1 MPVLTRISFS
11 TINPFFKLNVY
22 CCIIKEVVCALEEY
36 TCILTLDHVPGTVR
50 VWDDEKQK
58 SLQTNDE
65 QKV

>member
-1 MPVLTRISFS
+1 MYIAFIGDIVLAF
-11 TINPFFKLNVY
+11 
-22 CCIIKEVVCALEEY
+22 EEC

-65 QKV
+65 QRV